1 LRDFAATISLHA
13 HDVPAKVQ
21 LNPVPQVIFNE
32 GGLVIRAIAGHH
44 GDAPAVIYRVYYA
57 SKSITFSGDIDAK
70 GLAGLRTI
78 AKGSDLLVFNSVVL
92 DPPGSPAILYT
103 LHTPPR
109 AIGELA
115 RDAGVRSLLLS
126 HISPAVEANQDE
138 VLDSI
143 KRSYQGPVS
152 LAADRTRVSPP

>member
-1 LRDFAATISLHA
+1 LPDFAAPISIHA
-13 HDVPAKVQ
+13 HDIPSEVQSNPA
-21 LNPVPQVIFNE
+21 PHVIFNE
-32 GGLVIRAIAGHH
+32 NGIAIRAIAGHH
-44 GDAPAVIYRVYYA
+44 GDAPAVIYRIDYA
-57 SKSITFSGDIDAK
+57 GKSITFSGDIDAQ
-70 GLAGLRTI
+70 GLPGLRTI

-115 RDAGVRSLLLS
+115 RDAGVHRLLLS
-126 HISPAVEANQDE
+126 HISPAVEENQDA
-138 VLDSI
+138 VFDSI

-152 LAADRTRVSPP
+152 LAEDRIRVQP